1 MFSFNDPDTADQWKG
16 VALGVSLTTALVI
29 TLFIAGTLGNAL
41 HVQQLTKRAEKAVA
55 CAKELGP
62 ENALLCREI
71 YQLPA
76 KP

>member
-1 MFSFNDPDTADQWKG
+1 MFSFIKNRRPVEWYVFVSILGMIVFVVSGTFAAHDQYIANLAD
-16 VALGVSLTTALVI
+16 
-29 TLFIAGTLGNAL
+29 
-41 HVQQLTKRAEKAVA
+41 KAVA
-55 CAKELGP
+55 CTKELGP